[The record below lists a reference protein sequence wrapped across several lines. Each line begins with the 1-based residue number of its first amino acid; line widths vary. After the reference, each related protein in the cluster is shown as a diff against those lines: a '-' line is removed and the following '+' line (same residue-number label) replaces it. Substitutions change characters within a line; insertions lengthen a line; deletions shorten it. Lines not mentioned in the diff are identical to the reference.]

1 MISTQQWPINH
12 AIFHFTEQDDND
24 FGCRVTVGRYA
35 ADGQEYIGNARLQ
48 NVEFKNCGQRGF
60 TAENDYGY
68 SLVFENSQKIFNVTE
83 DGDVTDVV
91 LYDSKVSKCS
101 FNYNYNVALGSFG
114 TNEVTFEVII
124 LH

>member
-1 MISTQQWPINH
+1 M
-12 AIFHFTEQDDND
+12 
-24 FGCRVTVGRYA
+24 
-35 ADGQEYIGNARLQ
+35 
-48 NVEFKNCGQRGF
+48 
-60 TAENDYGY
+60 
-68 SLVFENSQKIFNVTE
+68 FENSQKIFNVTE

>member
-1 MISTQQWPINH
+1 M
-12 AIFHFTEQDDND
+12 
-24 FGCRVTVGRYA
+24 
-35 ADGQEYIGNARLQ
+35 Q

-91 LYDSKVSKCS
+91 LYDSKISKCS

-114 TNEVTFEVII
+114 TSEVTFEVR
-124 LH
+124 LEERDSRTYSDTYFYSRTM